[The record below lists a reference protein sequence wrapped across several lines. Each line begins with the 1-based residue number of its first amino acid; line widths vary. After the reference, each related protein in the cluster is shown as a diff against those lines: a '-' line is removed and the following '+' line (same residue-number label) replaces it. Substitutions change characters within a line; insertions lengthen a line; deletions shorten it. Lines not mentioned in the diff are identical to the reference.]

1 MNKNNVLIDK
11 WVTNIIAVGLLA
23 IFAGVIATAMG
34 IAWNQI
40 VWHAGDPNSYAS
52 EFTGIINN
60 IIVFGLGAFFNSVL
74 GKLLG
79 IRNDEMNKS
88 IEQSTKTSKE
98 VGLKAVAQQH
108 DELLES
114 PEVDNDKNS

>member
-11 WVTNIIAVGLLA
+11 WVTNIIAIGLLA
-23 IFAGVIATAMG
+23 IFGGVIFVAMG

-88 IEQSTKTSKE
+88 IEQSTKSSKE
-98 VGLKAVAQQH
+98 VGLSAVAEQH
-108 DELLES
+108 DKLQES
-114 PEVDNDKNS
+114 PNTDNE

>member
-1 MNKNNVLIDK
+1 MKNNNVLIDK
-11 WVTNIIAVGLLA
+11 WVTNIIALGLLT
-23 IFAGVIATAMG
+23 IFASVIMVAMG

-40 VWHAGDPNSYAS
+40 VWHSNDPSSYAS

-79 IRNDEMNKS
+79 IRNDEMSKS
-88 IEQSTKTSKE
+88 LEQATTASKQI
-98 VGLKAVAQQH
+98 GLSAVAEQH
-108 DELLES
+108 DKLTES
-114 PEVDNDKNS
+114 VPQQD